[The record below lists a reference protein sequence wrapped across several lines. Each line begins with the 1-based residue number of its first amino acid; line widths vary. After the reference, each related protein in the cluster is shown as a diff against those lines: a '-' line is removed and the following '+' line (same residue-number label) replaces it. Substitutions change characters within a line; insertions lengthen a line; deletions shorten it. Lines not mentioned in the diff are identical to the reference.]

1 MPWEHTIGAW
11 PASKEL
17 LEQLFVKER
26 RSFSEIADLFG
37 TTRNAV
43 AGRCQRLGIASGDG
57 LGGHV
62 AAKRKAEARQGH
74 EPMGCRWI
82 EGDTSEKGWSY
93 CQAAPRHRSSYC
105 DRHHARVF
113 TK

>member
-1 MPWEHTIGAW
+1 MPWEAKTGAW
-11 PASKEL
+11 PASKEM
-17 LEQLFVKER
+17 LEQLFQRER

-57 LGGHV
+57 QGGYAV
-62 AAKRKAEARQGH
+62 ARKKAEVRHAQD
-74 EPMGCRWI
+74 PTGCRWI
-82 EGDTSEKGWSY
+82 EGEPSGKGWRY
-93 CQAAPRHRSSYC
+93 CQAPQRPRSCYC

-113 TK
+113 VK